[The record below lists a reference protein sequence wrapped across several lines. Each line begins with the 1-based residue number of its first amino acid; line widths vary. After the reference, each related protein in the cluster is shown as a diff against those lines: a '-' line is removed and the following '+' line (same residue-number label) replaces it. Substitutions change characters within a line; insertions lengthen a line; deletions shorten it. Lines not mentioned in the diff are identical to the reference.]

1 VTLQRLWAGWRSD
14 YIEGITTGGR
24 TDECLFEALA
34 AMDDDEAM
42 ILERTA
48 TTFTVMNAFPYT
60 SGHLMAVP
68 LRHVAGLTD
77 LDDDEAAALMAATQR
92 ANVAIVGA
100 YAPEGINVGM
110 NIGAASGAGVP
121 GHLHVHLV
129 PRWRGDTNFM
139 TAVAETRV
147 LPESLRHS
155 YEKLRAAFPAST
167 AGGSGAR

>member
-1 VTLQRLWAGWRSD
+1 MSPGGLERLWAGWRSD
-14 YIEGITTGGR
+14 YIEGITTKGR

-34 AMDDDEAM
+34 SMDDDEAM

-68 LRHVAGLTD
+68 LRHVAGLTE
-77 LDDDEAAALMAATQR
+77 LDTEEASALISATQR
-92 ANVAIVGA
+92 ANAAIEAA
-100 YAPEGINVGM
+100 YAPQGINIGM

-121 GHLHVHLV
+121 GHLHVHVV
-129 PRWRGDTNFM
+129 PRWNGDTNFM

-147 LPESLRHS
+147 LPESLRHT
-155 YEKLRAAFPAST
+155 YEKLRAGFP
-167 AGGSGAR
+167 G